1 MRSRG
6 LGIRREARRR
16 PEDRR
21 LPVIIR
27 RLLGLMVTVR
37 HRRIGVGRRLLGL
50 PAMAHHL
57 GYGPPPPGYGGPP
70 PPGHWE
76 ARRQDMDRRREAT
89 APTFDDG
96 RPCKVRAR
104 AAV

>member
-27 RLLGLMVTVR
+27 RRLGLMATVR
-37 HRRIGVGRRLLGL
+37 HRRIGEGRRLLGL
-50 PAMAHHL
+50 QAMAHHL
-57 GYGPPPPGYGGPP
+57 PGMARRLQAME
-70 PPGHWE
+70 GHLHLGIGE

-89 APTFDDG
+89 AHHL
-96 RPCKVRAR
+96 R
-104 AAV
+104 

>member
-27 RLLGLMVTVR
+27 RRLGLMVTVR
-37 HRRIGVGRRLLGL
+37 HHRIGVGRRLLGL

-57 GYGPPPPGYGGPP
+57 PGMARRLQAME
-70 PPGHWE
+70 GHLHLGIGE

-89 APTFDDG
+89 AHHL
-96 RPCKVRAR
+96 R
-104 AAV
+104 